1 MYKATPE
8 IECPRK
14 QVCKASDFYI
24 TEEWFL
30 MDLLNTL
37 VDEGDKGCTVYD
49 TKTNI
54 GGTATQE
61 TTFSW

>member
-1 MYKATPE
+1 M
-8 IECPRK
+8 ECPRK
-14 QVCKASDFYI
+14 QVCKSSDFYI

-37 VDEGDKGCTVYD
+37 VDEGGEKGCTVYD

-54 GGTATQE
+54 GGSAD
-61 TTFSW
+61 

>member
-1 MYKATPE
+1 
-8 IECPRK
+8 
-14 QVCKASDFYI
+14 
-24 TEEWFL
+24 

>member
-8 IECPRK
+8 IACPRK
-14 QVCKASDFYI
+14 QVCKSSDFYI

-37 VDEGDKGCTVYD
+37 VDEGGAKGCTVYD

-54 GGTATQE
+54 GGSAD
-61 TTFSW
+61 